1 MYLYQLLNGPN
12 ICCVLILYVTLS
24 HLVCGCC
31 CGICRLTTIFLSN
44 MFPNTFS
51 LTCCILICF
60 LDQIPQLKGTLTKT
74 FENLQSCIYVI
85 TFLHS
90 HKNLSNIQSNIKVY
104 SFITGKLKRNLFHYC
119 IYHSYQI
126 HEQIGFEIKN
136 EKLSD
141 KHFKSSHNSLKFHRP
156 IKRICIV

>member
-90 HKNLSNIQSNIKVY
+90 HKNLSFIQSNIKVFHLLLTNCLQIRIV
-104 SFITGKLKRNLFHYC
+104 SIDFHVENKNLFHFC

-126 HEQIGFEIKN
+126 HEQIGFVNQK
-136 EKLSD
+136 
-141 KHFKSSHNSLKFHRP
+141 
-156 IKRICIV
+156 

>member
-104 SFITGKLKRNLFHYC
+104 SFITGKLP
-119 IYHSYQI
+119 
-126 HEQIGFEIKN
+126 
-136 EKLSD
+136 SD
-141 KHFKSSHNSLKFHRP
+141 KNCFDYFETKTYSITVFIIP
-156 IKRICIV
+156 IKSMNRLVLKSKMKSCQINPSKVLTTL